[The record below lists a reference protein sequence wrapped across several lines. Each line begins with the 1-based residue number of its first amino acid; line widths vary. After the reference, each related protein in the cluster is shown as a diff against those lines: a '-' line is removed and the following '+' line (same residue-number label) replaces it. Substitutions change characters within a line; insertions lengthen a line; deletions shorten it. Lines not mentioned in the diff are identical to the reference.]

1 MIVQHLKA
9 PNDSN
14 GNPRR
19 LWAVYGSYSGNLVE
33 LIEEGYAGRP
43 DACNK
48 RLNPDVVEV
57 LEVNITVGEYNVWK
71 KYAKEQH
78 IYSPR

>member
-9 PNDSN
+9 PNDRN

-19 LWAVYGSYSGNLVE
+19 LWAVYGSDSGNLVE

-43 DACNK
+43 DVCDDW
-48 RLNPDVVEV
+48 RNPDVVEIP
-57 LEVNITVGEYNVWK
+57 EINITAGEYNAWK
-71 KYAKEQH
+71 KYAKERH